1 LIEGFTVNRFRRVL
15 STLGAPLF
23 LGLLVAGDAWAQTN
37 PTAQSL
43 PYTQDFSGLAHT
55 STTYPA
61 GWQGWKV
68 SSSSSSS
75 FRTDAPTADHTLI
88 ASSSASTDDGGV
100 HNYNGKIGILA
111 SGSTNPALCLAIN
124 TTGHSN
130 VTVAFDIM
138 TIRNPYNGTT
148 NTRINQVDLQYRVGT
163 SGSFTSV
170 SGSASG
176 IYESNT
182 TAQTGSGVTTPQKLE
197 AKSFTLPSACDN
209 QATVQLRWVQ
219 RDVTGMG
226 SRPSFAVDN
235 ISVCPG
241 VGAAGTIT
249 GSTSV
254 CANATAVSYS
264 ISAVSGATTYTWT
277 VPSGASVAS
286 GQGTTSIT
294 VDWGSTSG
302 NVTVTPSNSCNT
314 GTANSLAITVNQ
326 LPTAFNVTGGGSYC
340 SGGTGVA
347 VGLDGSETGV
357 EYQLVLD
364 GTTNVGSPVAG
375 TGSAISF
382 GNQTTAGT
390 YTVVATNTTTLCEQT
405 MTGSAT
411 VTINAL
417 PIAFNVTGGG
427 SYCSGGT
434 GVPVGLDG
442 SQTGVEYQLVL
453 DGTTNIGSAVAG
465 TGSAISF
472 GNQTT
477 AGTYTVV
484 ATNTTTLCQ
493 QTMTGSATV
502 TINALPIAFNVTG
515 GGSYCSGGTGVTVGL
530 DGSQTGVEYQLVLD
544 GMTNIGSAV
553 AGTGSAISFGNQ
565 TTAGTYTVVATN
577 TTTLCEQTMTGSA
590 TVTINPLPTAFNV
603 TGTGASCSGGTGVT
617 VGLDGSQAG
626 VEYQLVLDGTTNV
639 GSPVAGTGSAISFG
653 NQTTAGTYTV
663 VATNTTTLCQ
673 QTMTGSATV
682 TINALPI
689 AFNVTGGGSYCSG
702 GTGVT
707 VGLDGSQAGIEYQ
720 LVLDGTTNIGSP
732 VAGTGSAISFGNQ
745 TTAGTYTVVATNT
758 TTLCEQTMTGSAT
771 VTVNPLPTVTF
782 SSVGPF
788 LVTDA
793 AVDLSSSVSPSGGIF
808 SGTGISGTMFDPATA
823 GVGTHTIT
831 YTFTDVNGCTNNAS
845 QDITVNAAAAAK
857 PFVLLA
863 EEDIQING
871 QVNSDGD
878 IHANNDI
885 FFNQGNKPNS
895 IHTGNVTAS
904 DDIFIKK
911 NNKIVGTVMGDDVE
925 NRGTVTGGVTE
936 DAGIAK
942 VPLPVLASLDHGDDD
957 VTVKAGKTLT
967 LPPGDYAE
975 VKVGKKGTLK
985 LASGTYNLECL
996 NLREKAM
1003 LVIDLSSGLP
1013 ITINAD
1019 EEVIFGKNV
1028 VMKLIPSSA
1037 STDLITINCDE
1048 DDDSDKD
1055 FDDDEDDTD
1064 RVIIGEGAR
1073 VFGNIIAPETM
1084 VVLDKKSRFKGAI
1097 CAENVL
1103 VLNGARFVHHS
1114 SVATF
1119 PKESEVDESE
1129 VAESEVEASVTSY
1142 QLEQNYPNPF
1152 NPSTEIAFALPEAG
1166 KVTLNIY
1173 ALTGQLV
1180 ATLVDGELPAGH
1192 HQLSWNGRN
1201 QSGAA
1206 VAAGVYLYRIVVQD
1220 RSGAAVFTESKRM
1233 TMLK

>member
-1 LIEGFTVNRFRRVL
+1 MNTFRLIF
-15 STLGAPLF
+15 STLGAALF
-23 LGLLVAGDAWAQTN
+23 VGLFWAQGTQAQTN

-43 PYTQDFSGLAHT
+43 PYSQDFSSLAHS

-61 GWQGWKV
+61 GWQGWTV
-68 SSSSSSS
+68 GGSSSTS
-75 FRTDAPTADHTLI
+75 FRTNAPTADEALL
-88 ASSSASTDDGGV
+88 ASSSASTTTGGV

-111 SGSTNPALCLAIN
+111 SGSTDPALVLVIN

-163 SGSFTSV
+163 SGAFTSV
-170 SGSASG
+170 SGNANG

-182 TAQTGSGVTTPQKLE
+182 TTQTGSGVTTPQNLQ
-197 AKSFTLPSACDN
+197 AKTFTLPSVCDN

-219 RDVTGMG
+219 RDVTGAG
-226 SRPSFAVDN
+226 SRPGFAVDN

-241 VGAAGTIT
+241 VGAAGAIT
-249 GSTSV
+249 GSSSV
-254 CANATAVSYS
+254 CANATGVSYS
-264 ISAVSGATTYTWT
+264 ISAVSGATSYTWT
-277 VPSGASVAS
+277 VPAGASVAS

-294 VDWGSTSG
+294 VDWGATSG

-314 GTANSLAITVNQ
+314 GTANSLAVTVNP
-326 LPTAFNVTGGGSYC
+326 LPTVFSVTGGGSYC

-390 YTVVATNTTTLCEQT
+390 YTVVATNTTTLCQQT

-417 PIAFNVTGGG
+417 PTAFNVTGGG

-434 GVPVGLDG
+434 GVAVGLDG
-442 SQTGVEYQLVL
+442 SETGVEYQLVL
-453 DGTTNIGSAVAG
+453 DGTTNIGSAVSG

-472 GNQTT
+472 GDQTA
-477 AGTYTVV
+477 AGTYTVL
-484 ATNTTTLCQ
+484 ATNTTTSCQ
-493 QTMTGSATV
+493 QTMTGSVTV
-502 TINALPIAFNVTG
+502 TV
-515 GGSYCSGGTGVTVGL
+515 
-530 DGSQTGVEYQLVLD
+530 
-544 GMTNIGSAV
+544 
-553 AGTGSAISFGNQ
+553 
-565 TTAGTYTVVATN
+565 
-577 TTTLCEQTMTGSA
+577 
-590 TVTINPLPTAFNV
+590 NPLPTAFNV

-617 VGLDGSQAG
+617 VGLDDSETG

-682 TINALPI
+682 TINALPT

-702 GTGVT
+702 GTGVA
-707 VGLDGSQAGIEYQ
+707 VGLDGSETGVEYQ
-720 LVLDGTTNIGSP
+720 LVLDGTTNIGSA
-732 VAGTGSAISFGNQ
+732 VSGTGSAISFGDQ
-745 TTAGTYTVVATNT
+745 TAAGTYTVLATNT
-758 TTLCEQTMTGSAT
+758 TTSCQQTMTGSVT
-771 VTVNPLPTVTF
+771 VTINPLPIVTF
-782 SSVGPF
+782 TPAGPF

-793 AVDLSSSVSPSGGIF
+793 AVDLSFLVSPAGGTF

-823 GVGTHTIT
+823 GVGEHSIT
-831 YTFTDVNGCTNNAS
+831 YSFTDGNSCTKSVTEKIKVNPVGPP
-845 QDITVNAAAAAK
+845 AK
-857 PFVLLA
+857 AFVLLA
-863 EEDIQING
+863 EEDIQINS

-885 FFNQGNKPNS
+885 FFNEGNKPNS

-911 NNKIVGTVMGDDVE
+911 NNKIVGTAKGDDVE
-925 NRGTVTGGVTE
+925 NKGTVTGGVTE
-936 DAGIAK
+936 NAGVAQ

-957 VTVKAGKTLT
+957 VIVKQGKTVT
-967 LPPGDYAE
+967 LAPGDYAK

-1003 LVIDLSSGLP
+1003 LVIDLTSGLP
-1013 ITINAD
+1013 ITINID

-1028 VMKLIPSSA
+1028 IMKLMPATA

-1048 DDDSDKD
+1048 DDDSDQD
-1055 FDDDEDDTD
+1055 FDDDEDNTD
-1064 RVIIGEGAR
+1064 RVIIGGGAR

-1084 VVLDKKSRFKGAI
+1084 VVLDKNSRFKGAI

-1103 VLNGARFVHHS
+1103 VLNGARFVHHR
-1114 SVATF
+1114 SVAVF
-1119 PKESEVDESE
+1119 PKESEADASE
-1129 VAESEVEASVTSY
+1129 VAESEVETSEVITDY
-1142 QLEQNYPNPF
+1142 VLEQNFPNPF
-1152 NPSTEIAFALPEAG
+1152 NPSTDIAFALPEAG

-1180 ATLVDGELPAGH
+1180 ATLVDGELAAGR
-1192 HQLSWNGRN
+1192 HQLRWNGRN
-1201 QSGAA
+1201 QAGRH
-1206 VAAGVYLYRIVVQD
+1206 VAAGIYLYRLIVRGRD
-1220 RSGAAVFTESKRM
+1220 GSAIFTQTRRM
-1233 TMLK
+1233 ALLK